1 MINISEVYI
10 NLILFRNMTHT
21 RNLSKA
27 AFRDLKHFIQSDNFT
42 TENVVKHAKE
52 LKKLRAEYKPQV
64 KDFESL
70 QEFDFISL
78 FGLQLCRQKIEEMK
92 NSTSSPTP
100 EFKNLMKEIYLIEE
114 SLLNIMDFE
123 RLSNLLD
130 QRIHDLS

>member
-1 MINISEVYI
+1 M
-10 NLILFRNMTHT
+10 
-21 RNLSKA
+21 
-27 AFRDLKHFIQSDNFT
+27 KHFIQSDNFT
-42 TENVVKHAKE
+42 TDNVVKHAKE